1 MITTPYTHLTH
12 AERDQVAILRAQGL
26 SQNEIAKRLGR
37 NKGTISRELTR
48 NRSPVYRVYLPHK
61 AQARAEHRN
70 QTSHRRK
77 RLKHHWTRG
86 YVARTLKLGWSPEQI
101 SGRLKEL
108 NASIVV
114 SPEAVYQY
122 VYDPEAR
129 KRIDLVP
136 YLPRRHR
143 TRFPKGHSRK
153 HQRSHIPSRIAI
165 TERPQEVAHRKQPG
179 HWEAD
184 TVISRASKASLAV
197 ACERMSR
204 LVKIGKLRR
213 KSAPEFR
220 ASLNRRLS
228 RYPQPMRRTIT
239 YDNGSENVEHEKVN
253 AVLGTTSFF
262 CNPYHSWEKG
272 SVENLIGLIRRFLPK
287 KTDFAT
293 ITPSQIRMIERR
305 LNNRPRKCL
314 NYQTPNE
321 VFLSRCCT

>member
-1 MITTPYTHLTH
+1 MNTTTYTHLTDH
-12 AERDQVAILRAQGL
+12 ERDQIAVFRAQGL
-26 SQNEIAKRLGR
+26 SQNEIARRLDR
-37 NKGTISRELTR
+37 APSTLSRELTR

-70 QTSHRRK
+70 RTSHQRQ
-77 RLKHHWTRG
+77 RLKHHWIRG

-101 SGRLKEL
+101 AGRLREL
-108 NASIVV
+108 HASVTV
-114 SPEAVYQY
+114 SPEAIYQY
-122 VYDPEAR
+122 VYDPVVR

-143 TRFPKGHSRK
+143 KRFPKGHSRK
-153 HQRSHIPSRIAI
+153 HQKSHIPSRIAI
-165 TERPQEVAHRKQPG
+165 TERPQTVERRKQSG

-197 ACERMSR
+197 ACERASR
-204 LVKIGKLRR
+204 LVKIGKLKQRI
-213 KSAPEFR
+213 APEFR

-253 AVLGTTSFF
+253 AVLGTKSFF

-272 SVENLIGLIRRFLPK
+272 SVENIIGLIRRYLPK

-293 ITPSQIRMIERR
+293 ITLSQIRMIERR

-314 NYQTPNE
+314 NYQTPLE

>member
-1 MITTPYTHLTH
+1 MSITTYTHLTDF
-12 AERDQVAILRAQGL
+12 ERDQIAVLNAQGL
-26 SQNEIAKRLGR
+26 SQNEIARRLGR
-37 NKGTISRELTR
+37 DKGTLSRELAR

-61 AQARAEHRN
+61 AQARAEHRFKE
-70 QTSHRRK
+70 SHHRE
-77 RLKHHWTRG
+77 RLKHHWLRG
-86 YVARTLKLGWSPEQI
+86 YVARMLKLGWSPEQI
-101 SGRLKEL
+101 TGRLKQL
-108 NASIVV
+108 RCAVSV
-114 SPEAVYQY
+114 SPEAIYQY
-122 VYDPEAR
+122 VYDSDTR
-129 KRIDLVP
+129 KRIDLVS

-143 TRFPKGHSRK
+143 KRLPKGHSRK
-153 HQRSHIPSRIAI
+153 HQKSHIPSRIAI
-165 TERPQEVAHRKQPG
+165 TERPQEVARRKQPG

-197 ACERMSR
+197 ACERTSR
-204 LVKIGKLRR
+204 LVKIGKLTQR
-213 KSAPEFR
+213 SAPEFR
-220 ASLNRRLS
+220 TSLNRRLS

-253 AVLGTTSFF
+253 AVLGTKSFF

-293 ITPSQIRMIERR
+293 ITTSQIRMIERR

-314 NYQTPNE
+314 NYQTPLE